1 MTHEQQQIE
10 PQSRRPYP
18 AVAKR
23 IQRSGEVDRFLKD
36 IWTRNENIAYAY

>member
-1 MTHEQQQIE
+1 MNDNKLNLKVG
-10 PQSRRPYP
+10 RPTQR
-18 AVAKR
+18 VANR